1 MIDTRSLVDR
11 LRTLES
17 VAIIP
22 RVSSTNLVARRIVHE
37 CIENELSLPQAII
50 VAREQLAGR
59 GRNERTWSSPAGKG
73 IYATA
78 LLTRA
83 THELPLL
90 PLEIAV
96 TVASYLHDVFGI
108 DARVKWPND
117 VYAAG
122 KKIAGILIEARI
134 QEERAYLSIGIGVN
148 VEPVADESRPN
159 SVSIRQLTA
168 RDFRGLDEA
177 TVAFIEHFD
186 ERLSRPV
193 DRDSIIAEW
202 RKLSIHNPGDRLTCV
217 LPERTIS
224 GTWIGIAEDGRAL
237 VRRGEETIAI
247 SAGDIIVEPP
257 NKAASNE

>member
-1 MIDTRSLVDR
+1 MIDTRALVDR

-17 VAIIP
+17 VAVIP
-22 RVSSTNLVARRIVHE
+22 RVSSTNLLARRIVNE

-59 GRNERTWSSPAGKG
+59 GRNQRTWSSPAGKG

-78 LLTRA
+78 LLTR
-83 THELPLL
+83 TSGELPLL

-96 TVASYLHDVFGI
+96 MVASYLHEVFGI

-148 VEPVADESRPN
+148 VEPVTDDSRPH
-159 SVSIRQLTA
+159 SVAIRELSA

-177 TVAFIEHFD
+177 TVAFIEHID
-186 ERLSRPV
+186 EQLSRPV
-193 DRDSIIAEW
+193 DRDSIIAAW
-202 RKLSIHNPGDRLTCV
+202 RKLSIHKAGDRLTCV
-217 LPERTIS
+217 LHERTVS

-237 VRRGEETIAI
+237 VRQGDKTLAI

-257 NKAASNE
+257 NEAASSE